1 MFIRIGKNSNKI
13 GSKTLSQK
21 THFKGFYEPENGFN
35 ELFDSQEWNHSL
47 VVTPLANARG
57 APQL

>member
-1 MFIRIGKNSNKI
+1 MFLRVGKSCKKM
-13 GSKTLSQK
+13 GSKSLSQL

-35 ELFDSQEWNHSL
+35 KLLDSQEWNHSL
-47 VVTPLANARG
+47 VVTPLANARV